1 MFFWSRPY
9 RAVSDNERERR
20 VCPSWILT
28 VIYTFSIAS
37 ESISFSLLSSL
48 IFSHIGKGLSETC
61 WNPESKRK
69 QNRSEVGIFWKFLA
83 FLILLAFASAYIQ
96 RIGNSYSRWSQTCPV
111 AASTL
116 GWCQYGLILTY
127 GYLQTETGARQQSGW
142 LTFSVLSEVFPW
154 RVVRSFKM
162 AAEFRRQPDRSRDRR
177 QQLSRRLLP
186 RAITCLLSR
195 QLHARLKLRRPVFC
209 CKRQQTSANVS
220 TDRTVGWPDSL
231 QTTCA
236 HARINVCVS
245 VYVCV
250 AVYLFA
256 CIGCKCVK
264 KSSDMNAH
272 MYIYV

>member
-1 MFFWSRPY
+1 MR
-9 RAVSDNERERR
+9 ERERR

-28 VIYTFSIAS
+28 VIYIFSIAS

-69 QNRSEVGIFWKFLA
+69 QNRSEFGIFWKFLA
-83 FLILLAFASAYIQ
+83 FLILLAFALAYIQ

-111 AASTL
+111 AACTV
-116 GWCQYGLILTY
+116 GWCQYGLLLTY

-142 LTFSVLSEVFPW
+142 LTFSVLSEVLPW

-177 QQLSRRLLP
+177 QQLSCRLLP

-209 CKRQQTSANVS
+209 CKSQQTSVLTGQSA
-220 TDRTVGWPDSL
+220 DRTVYRPITS
-231 QTTCA
+231 CA
-236 HARINVCVS
+236 RVLMSALMSVWVCMCVWLF
-245 VYVCV
+245 VC
-250 AVYLFA
+250 LFATA

-264 KSSDMNAH
+264 KSSDMNAQ
-272 MYIYV
+272 MYISI